1 MITLRVS
8 GRLFGLPDASP
19 FVTKA
24 EMLLKLAELPYTTEV
39 GDLRTAPRGKVP
51 WLDDDGVIVPDSTL
65 IRFHIERKYAVDFDK
80 GLLAPE
86 RGIAWAVE
94 KLLED
99 HLYWAMLDARWMN
112 DENFAKG
119 PAQLFSG
126 VPEHARA
133 GVIAKAR
140 ELVAGNL
147 KAHGMGRYNQNEIAA
162 LAKRALGSVTAILGD
177 KPYLMGDRP
186 CGADATVFAFMAGA
200 LCPLFNAPLTELATS
215 RQTLVDYRDR
225 MMAQYFPELAGT

>member
-24 EMLLKLAELPYTTEV
+24 EMLLKLAGLPYATEI
-39 GDLRTAPRGKVP
+39 GDLRAAPRGKLP
-51 WLDDDGVIVPDSTL
+51 WLEDDGVVVPDSTL
-65 IRFHIERKYAVDFDK
+65 IRFHIERKYAFDFDK

-86 RGIAWAVE
+86 RGVAWAVE

-99 HLYWAMLDARWMN
+99 HFYWAMLDARWMN

-119 PAQLFSG
+119 PAQFFSG
-126 VPEHARA
+126 VPEPARA
-133 GVIAKAR
+133 SVMEKAR
-140 ELVAGNL
+140 ALVATNL
-147 KAHGMGRYNQNEIAA
+147 KGHGMGRYSQNEIAA

-177 KPYLMGDRP
+177 RPYLMGERP
-186 CGADATVFAFMAGA
+186 CGADASVFAFVTGA
-200 LCPLFNAPLTELATS
+200 LCPLFTTPLVDLAAS
-215 RQTLVDYRDR
+215 RQNLVDYRDR
-225 MMAQYFPELAGT
+225 LMGQYFPEMLAT